1 MGISKTLLSLG
12 SRILDIFADS
22 KALLSDAELF
32 LHTEGKRNILQVP
45 NQSHLAD
52 DPFLTLYLY
61 LFLVRD
67 QMGLFHSEKAYIN
80 KFVI

>member
-1 MGISKTLLSLG
+1 MG

-22 KALLSDAELF
+22 KALLSDEEPF

-52 DPFLTLYLY
+52 DPFLTLCLY

-67 QMGLFHSEKAYIN
+67 QMDLFHSEKAYIN